1 MIHIR
6 HFSSTPAV
14 RDNGDS
20 RTLVGPLLPWGI
32 EARVVDQGRLVTETF
47 QRGALAG
54 TDPSRVPLTATRP
67 RDAGTLP
74 IGVTLEWRSGPT
86 PPGAWPVRTL
96 CSGTRPWPETACR
109 WA

>member
-54 TDPSRVPLTATRP
+54 TDPSRVPLTA
-67 RDAGTLP
+67 
-74 IGVTLEWRSGPT
+74 
-86 PPGAWPVRTL
+86 PVPAMPVP
-96 CSGTRPWPETACR
+96 SPSA
-109 WA
+109 